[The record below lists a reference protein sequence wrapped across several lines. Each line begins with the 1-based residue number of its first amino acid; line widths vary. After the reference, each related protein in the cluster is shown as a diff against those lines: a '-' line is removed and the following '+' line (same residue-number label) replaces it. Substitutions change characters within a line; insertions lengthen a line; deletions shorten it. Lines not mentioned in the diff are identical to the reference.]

1 MMPSLQVLDG
11 VVIAHHHTLEAPL
24 AAQYFWQ
31 QPDIRAARVAVDLVV
46 GRHDGA
52 DAGAG
57 DDLFERREEEFA
69 QSAFR
74 VRRRPAIRAA
84 FGLAMAGEM
93 FQSCE
98 NLGGYQNPCISFTL
112 HK

>member
-1 MMPSLQVLDG
+1 MVQSLQVLDG
-11 VVIAHHHTLEAPL
+11 VVVAHPRTLEAPL
-24 AAQYFWQ
+24 AAQYFLQ
-31 QPDIRAARVAVDLVV
+31 QPDIRAARHAVDLVV

-74 VRRRPAIRAA
+74 VRGRPDIRAA

-98 NLGGYQNPCISFTL
+98 HLCGSQTPPLPPALY
-112 HK
+112 